1 VVNNRKNIRLGDLLV
16 EASKITKEQ
25 LEDALK
31 VQKSTRKKLG
41 ETLEELKYVTEK
53 DIMEVLQ
60 IQLGIPHIN
69 IDTHGVDS
77 EAAIMIKENFA
88 RNNLLIPIKKTGN
101 ELVVAMRDPLN
112 LMAIE
117 NIELMTG
124 LKVKPVIDTSRNIVK
139 AINQVY
145 SRKIVEKAIE
155 EYRKDNI
162 SDDMDIDINAIDNLN
177 NAPIVK
183 MVNTMIMEAVGAGA
197 SDIHI
202 EPYEKDIRV
211 RYRIDGLLR
220 EVMNHRKD
228 IHRPLVT
235 RLKIMSNLD
244 IAERRIPQDGR
255 VEVEIGSLDLDLRIS
270 TVPTIHG
277 EKVVLRILDRNSFL
291 KDKTQLGFSEY
302 NYELFEKLLAEKDG
316 ILLATGPTGSGKS
329 TTLYSILKELN
340 SEYKNIVT
348 VEDPVEYRM
357 EGINQIQVNP
367 KVGIGFANGL
377 RSILRQDPDIIM
389 IGEIRDKE
397 TAEIAVRAAITGHLV
412 LSTLHTN
419 NAPSTMNRLIDMGIQ
434 PYLLTSSI
442 KGIIA
447 QRLVKVICPKCKEEY
462 YSSIDEKKIL
472 GLTPQDDL
480 KLHRGYGC
488 NYCNGTGYSGRKA
501 IHEILIVD
509 RDVRNSIMT
518 NNNEDNLRDI
528 ARKHGMR
535 TLREDCEELV
545 MNGITTLEEYINVVY
560 KVED

>member
-1 VVNNRKNIRLGDLLV
+1 MENTRKNIRLGDLLV
-16 EASKITKEQ
+16 EASKITKDQ

-31 VQKSTRKKLG
+31 AQKVSRKKLG

-69 IDTHGVDS
+69 IETYGVDS
-77 EAAIMIKENFA
+77 DAAIIIKEKFA
-88 RNNLLIPIKKTGN
+88 RDNLLIPIKKSGR
-101 ELVVAMRDPLN
+101 ELVVAMSDPLN

-124 LKVKPVIDTSRNIVK
+124 LKVKPVIDTSKNIVK

-155 EYRKDNI
+155 EYRRDNI
-162 SDDMDIDINAIDNLN
+162 GDDMDIDISSIDNLN

-228 IHRPLVT
+228 IHRPLIT

-255 VEVEIGSLDLDLRIS
+255 VEVQIGTLDLDLRIS
-270 TVPTIHG
+270 TIPTIHG

-291 KDKTQLGFSEY
+291 KDKTQLGFSEH
-302 NYELFEKLLAEKDG
+302 NFELFEKLLNEKDG

-389 IGEIRDKE
+389 IGEIRDKD

-419 NAPSTMNRLIDMGIQ
+419 NAPSTMNRLIDMGVQ
-434 PYLLTSSI
+434 PYLLTSAI

-462 YSSIDEKKIL
+462 EATIDEKRIL
-472 GLTPQDDL
+472 GLLADEELTL
-480 KLHRGYGC
+480 YHGYGC
-488 NYCNGTGYSGRKA
+488 NYCNGSGYSGRKA
-501 IHEILIVD
+501 IHEILVVD
-509 RDVRNSIMT
+509 RDVRNNIMT
-518 NNNEDNLRDI
+518 DKNEDSLRDI

-545 MNGITTLEEYINVVY
+545 MQGVTTLEEYINVVY
-560 KVED
+560 KVEE